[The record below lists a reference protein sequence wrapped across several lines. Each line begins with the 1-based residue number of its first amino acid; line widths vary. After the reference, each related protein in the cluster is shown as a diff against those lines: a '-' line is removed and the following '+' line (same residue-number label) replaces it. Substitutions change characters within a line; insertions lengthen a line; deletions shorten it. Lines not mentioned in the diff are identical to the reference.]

1 MKKIAIAVT
10 LSASVLG
17 LAACNSDDGDS
28 KVVAETSAGNVTK
41 DELYQE
47 LKDSNGAAAL
57 RQLVTMQV
65 LNDKYDV
72 TDKEVDKEVKSMKD
86 QLGDKFDQYVQQR
99 FESEEK
105 LRKAIHSSLLQ
116 QEVAAE
122 DMDITEEDLK
132 QQYERMKTEIQAQH
146 ILVGDKETAKE
157 VKKKLKNGDDFAKLA
172 KEYSTDKKS
181 AKDGG
186 KLNYFSTGQMVPA
199 FEDAAYN
206 MEVGKISDPVKTK
219 NGFHIIKVTDKRKKE
234 EDVGSFKE
242 NKENIR
248 RNIINQR
255 MDAEK
260 ASKKIQKLV
269 KDAEVEIKA
278 DGLEDIFK
286 QPAGKPQPQG

>member
-181 AKDGG
+181 
-186 KLNYFSTGQMVPA
+186 
-199 FEDAAYN
+199 
-206 MEVGKISDPVKTK
+206 EVGS
-219 NGFHIIKVTDKRKKE
+219 
-234 EDVGSFKE
+234 
-242 NKENIR
+242 
-248 RNIINQR
+248 
-255 MDAEK
+255 
-260 ASKKIQKLV
+260 
-269 KDAEVEIKA
+269 
-278 DGLEDIFK
+278 
-286 QPAGKPQPQG
+286 